1 MGLAVALM
9 AAGVGL
15 QAASQIQQGRAAEA
29 QAKGEAA
36 MADYNQKVS
45 EQNAKAALLKSGF
58 DQRRQARFGQRV
70 MGTLRAKIGASGA
83 MAEEGAPLQIETEQ
97 GAELA
102 LENAL
107 IGYEGQVLAGQ
118 HRSQAAMYGMERQL
132 AKTRAGY
139 AMKIAYTSAGA
150 TLLGGFGTMSQQGM
164 FNNTKSTWSNTAKTT
179 ALRY

>member
-1 MGLAVALM
+1 MGLWPALA
-9 AAGVGL
+9 AAGKAMVSAKGLMVAGIGL
-15 QAASQIQQGRAAEA
+15 QGASQIQQGRAAEA

-107 IGYEGQVLAGQ
+107 IGYEGLVLAGQ
-118 HRSQAAMYGMERQL
+118 YRSQGATYGMERQL

-139 AMKIAYTSAGA
+139 AMPTAYTSAGA
-150 TLLGGFGTMSQQGM
+150 TLLGGFGTM
-164 FNNTKSTWSNTAKTT
+164 KYEKAVI
-179 ALRY
+179 